1 MSETAI
7 KNRRAVY
14 FWEDHA
20 YTKLKES
27 TVGRKGLSLFE
38 LKDMDIPIPDF
49 FVISSTIFDKLISQT
64 LKRDANGLLEKG
76 RNPDESEVLKSFL
89 KTDIDEEDI
98 EDIISAYTRI
108 SGFVDAWV
116 SVRSSVVFPSN
127 PEVSFSGIFS
137 TELNVRGKKNLIDSI
152 KRIYASLFTDDVVA
166 YASSKGINL
175 ADVKLAVVVQK
186 MIQAEVSGVAFTID
200 PITQDPSKLS
210 IEAVF
215 GLGDTI
221 SLGELTPDTYLLNKR
236 DLGILEKK
244 ISPQEWM
251 KIRAVNKGNSKKEAT
266 ERVTISNSWSHR
278 QKVEDTYL
286 KEISKISLIVE
297 NKLRKAQNIEW
308 VMSGGKIWVLQSKDL
323 YEKYTPDQ
331 IKLESAKSF
340 DTLGEVLKWSLEK
353 YQGIGMLE
361 DKAVQNAQRIVK
373 GNKHEYSPLTEKL
386 INIAKGKVRKGE
398 EDENKQIKNIDEFV
412 LKGLGASFG
421 VVVGNIKI
429 VEKDNKIEVNKKDIL
444 VLKEYFSEVES
455 LIINSG
461 GIILES
467 GGITSDT
474 AILCREFDIPAVVG
488 AANATTLFKNGQLV
502 RLDGNTGS
510 IYIEKEESSIPLPSH
525 PVVEAYKD
533 ESLSGIDFLK
543 AEEISEPVVTDSKDE
558 EEYKIP
564 HDMNLSPCATKV
576 FLNPI
581 DDANKLVDIVGNS
594 HGLVFVDFDKILI
607 ENGRH
612 LLAYVEDKKFIEY
625 SKEISE
631 KICKYVDLAEGNQ
644 VVLAIGSSMVS
655 DFRALVKGKQF
666 ENDQL
671 EDSVHGLAHYLS
683 NKELL
688 SRMIKILRRVRNI
701 YKRRNVDV
709 GIYSPM
715 NASAMTEFKKSLL
728 AGGFRR
734 TASFRIYAILDNPT
748 DVILADEILD
758 VKIDGL
764 ILDMPRIV
772 KLMQGFDFNDA
783 KAKYNLGTN
792 SSLKVV
798 DTVCDISKSPSKE
811 VIVITEDNKDLVK
824 YCVQKGVYGVSVLP
838 NSVKDIRKVVSEEEA
853 KIILSKK

>member
-1 MSETAI
+1 MSETPI
-7 KNRRAVY
+7 KNKRAVY
-14 FWEDHA
+14 FWEDHV

-49 FVISSTIFDKLISQT
+49 FVISSIVFDKLISKT
-64 LKRDANGLLEKG
+64 LQRDAKGLLEKG

-89 KTDIDEEDI
+89 KTDLEDEDI
-98 EDIISAYTRI
+98 EEIISAYTRI

-186 MIQAEVSGVAFTID
+186 MVQAEVSGVAFTID
-200 PITQDPSKLS
+200 PITQDSSKLS

-251 KIRAVNKGNSKKEAT
+251 KIRSVNSGNSKREAT

-278 QKVEDTYL
+278 QKVEDAYL

-331 IKLESAKSF
+331 VKLESAKSF

-353 YQGIGMLE
+353 YQGIGILE
-361 DKAVQNAQRIVK
+361 DKAVANAQRIVQ

-386 INIAKGKVRKGE
+386 INIAKGKVRKE
-398 EDENKQIKNIDEFV
+398 EEEENKQIKDVNEFV

-421 VVVGNIKI
+421 VVVGSIKI
-429 VEKDNKIEVNKKDIL
+429 VEKDSKVEVNKKDIL
-444 VLKEYFSEVES
+444 VIKEYFSEVES

-461 GIILES
+461 GVILES

-488 AANATTLFKNGQLV
+488 AANATALFKNGQLV

-510 IYIEKEESSIPLPSH
+510 IYIEKKESPTPFASH
-525 PVVEAYKD
+525 PVVEAYK
-533 ESLSGIDFLK
+533 EETLSGIDLLK
-543 AEEISEPVVTDSKDE
+543 TEEKEPLITELKNE
-558 EEYKIP
+558 EEYRIP
-564 HDMNLSPCATKV
+564 HDMNLPPCATKV

-581 DDANKLVDIVGNS
+581 DEAHKLVDIVGNS

-631 KICKYVDLAEGNQ
+631 KICKYIDLAEGNQ

-671 EDSVHGLAHYLS
+671 DDSVHGLAHYLS

-701 YKRRNVDV
+701 YKRRNVDI

-715 NASAMTEFKKSLL
+715 NAGAMTEFKKSLL

-734 TASFRIYAILDNPT
+734 TASFKIYAILDNPT

-772 KLMQGFDFNDA
+772 KVMQGFNFNDS

-811 VIVITEDNKDLVK
+811 VIVIAEDSKELVR
-824 YCVQKGVYGVSVLP
+824 YCVQKGVYGVSVLS
-838 NSVKDIRKVVSEEEA
+838 NSIKDIRKIVSEEEA